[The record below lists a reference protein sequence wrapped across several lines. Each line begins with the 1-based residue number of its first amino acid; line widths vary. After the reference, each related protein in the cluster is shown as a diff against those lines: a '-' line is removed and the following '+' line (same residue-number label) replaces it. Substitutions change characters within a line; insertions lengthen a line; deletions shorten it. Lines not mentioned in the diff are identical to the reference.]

1 MMRAT
6 ALSSLPRWLSLL
18 ASVMLLVWGA
28 TASAQEDEIPDS
40 VAADVEGSK
49 TKSAGQ
55 ATFVKAPD
63 AENLPAEE
71 PEEKKAEVD
80 WNLSAGGAFNT
91 GNTQS
96 WNLNLGTNVLV
107 VKQDH
112 RLSIDSLFNF
122 GRARA
127 NVLDPNTTYD
137 TVAKKW
143 FFNSRYEYYFTE
155 KDAIWAALGIRWDP
169 LAGFDL
175 QLLANAGYLRAFI
188 KEEKQLFTGRIGYSY
203 TYENYTAEALTSP
216 DTTLLFPTSNIHGLL
231 AALDYENH
239 LNEHVDLTSTI
250 VYIGNLN
257 EIPAQDYAKAFQD
270 NRIYFT
276 IALLSQVADKLSI
289 EARFLLLY
297 DSRPAGVFKT
307 DTTTLFSLVYSPFKS
322 KEE

>member
-1 MMRAT
+1 MMTAT
-6 ALSSLPRWLSLL
+6 TTRSLRRWFGFLTAVTLLS
-18 ASVMLLVWGA
+18 WGS
-28 TASAQEDEIPDS
+28 TAFAQADEIPDS

-55 ATFVKAPD
+55 ATFVEAPD
-63 AENLPAEE
+63 AKTLPTEE
-71 PEEKKAEVD
+71 PEKKKAEVD
-80 WNLSAGGAFNT
+80 WTLNAGGAFNT

-96 WNLNLGTNVLV
+96 WNLNAGTNVLL

-112 RLSIDSLFNF
+112 RLTIDSLFNF

-143 FFNSRYEYYFTE
+143 FFNSRYEYYFSDM
-155 KDAIWAALGIRWDP
+155 DAVWSSLGLRWDP

-175 QLLANAGYLRAFI
+175 QLLANVGYLRALI
-188 KEEKQLFTGRIGYSY
+188 KQENQLLTARIGYSY
-203 TYENYTAEALTSP
+203 TYENYTSEAIASP
-216 DTTLLFPTSNIHGLL
+216 ENTISLPTSNIHGLM
-231 AALDYENH
+231 AGLDYENH
-239 LNEHVDLTSTI
+239 LNEHVDLSSTI
-250 VYIGNLN
+250 VWVGNLN

-297 DSRPAGVFKT
+297 DSRPAGVYKT
-307 DTTTLFSLVYSPFKS
+307 DTTTLFSLVYTPFKS
-322 KEE
+322 KKD

>member
-1 MMRAT
+1 M
-6 ALSSLPRWLSLL
+6 
-18 ASVMLLVWGA
+18 MLLGWGV
-28 TASAQEDEIPDS
+28 TAFAQEDEIPDS

-55 ATFVKAPD
+55 ATFAEAPD
-63 AENLPAEE
+63 AKAMPTEKVED
-71 PEEKKAEVD
+71 KKAEVD
-80 WNLSAGGAFNT
+80 WTLSAGGAFNT

-96 WNLNLGTNVLV
+96 WNLNAGTDVLV

-112 RLSIDSLFNF
+112 RLTIDSLFNF
-122 GRARA
+122 GRARSD
-127 NVLDPNTTYD
+127 VLDPTTAYS

-143 FFNSRYEYYFTE
+143 FFNSRYEYYFT
-155 KDAIWAALGIRWDP
+155 KMDAIWAALGLRWDP

-175 QLLANAGYLRAFI
+175 QLLANVGYLRAFI

-203 TYENYTAEALTSP
+203 TYENYTSAALNSP

-231 AALDYENH
+231 VGLDYENH

-257 EIPAQDYAKAFQD
+257 EIPAQDYAKPFQD

-276 IALLSQVADKLSI
+276 IALLSQVANKLSI
-289 EARFLLLY
+289 EARFLMLY
-297 DSRPAGVFKT
+297 DSRPAGIYKT
-307 DTTTLFSLVYSPFKS
+307 DTTTLFSLVYTPFKS
-322 KEE
+322 KED